1 MLFYGSEAAVKF
13 PEVWANIFWIC
24 SPKSISNKRF
34 VEHQKAPSSWKL
46 SKLLPQQHAQV
57 TALEN
62 AASVVQ
68 AAPNAATTQVVFADS
83 PQTIGVDAI
92 IDYLKKLGKD
102 VYEKRCSA
110 LDDKALTDEFNMT
123 PNETV
128 LFVEAFKQK
137 A

>member
-1 MLFYGSEAAVKF
+1 
-13 PEVWANIFWIC
+13 
-24 SPKSISNKRF
+24 
-34 VEHQKAPSSWKL
+34 
-46 SKLLPQQHAQV
+46 LPQQHAQV